1 MKKRIEYNVY
11 GKKIS
16 REYTYIPVRYIWA
29 AFVTLL
35 EILLIIASVV
45 ALCYYV
51 PYFYLA
57 ALVTQVMCVI
67 ALVSSDDN
75 PDYKVPWLLIVMLI
89 PIAGF
94 MLYFLFYSRTLS
106 KNYVKRLE
114 EIKQRKY
121 TDGTDFIFRRLK
133 EENIEAGNQ
142 AQMLCKIADTHVYPE
157 KELTYYPSG
166 EALFAAML
174 EDLKKAEKFIFMEY
188 FIIEQGKFWDP
199 ILEVLKEKAAQG
211 IEVRVVYDDIGCMF
225 TLPGNYWKTLQKM
238 GINAVP
244 FSRMKGAADGE
255 FNNRSHRKIT
265 VVDGLVAYTGG
276 VNIADEYINEIE
288 RFGHWKD
295 VGLRLTGGA
304 VCELTRLF
312 LIDHGVNVKKDSPWK
327 EEYFPQIAEESA
339 EGKGYLIPF
348 GDGPKPLYERRV
360 GKGVIRNL
368 IAGAKKYVYITTPYL
383 ILDDEMCQT
392 IESAAL
398 RGVSVKL
405 ILPHI
410 PDKKLVFEASKSFY
424 KRLMEAGAEI
434 YEYEPGF
441 IHAKVYLIDGEYAM
455 VGTINLDHRSLVHH
469 FENGVW
475 MYRCGCIADIERDF
489 NETAAKSI
497 AVEKSAL
504 RVNIFKRALRS
515 VIRIFATL
523 L

>member
-1 MKKRIEYNVY
+1 MKKRIEYNVN

-16 REYTYIPVRYIWA
+16 REYTYVPLRYIFA
-29 AFVTLL
+29 ALGTLL
-35 EILLIIASVV
+35 QISAIIGVV
-45 ALCYYV
+45 IILCYYV

-57 ALVTQVMCVI
+57 AFVTQVGCVI
-67 ALVSSDDN
+67 SLVSSDN
-75 PDYKVPWLLIVMLI
+75 TPDYKVPWLLIVMLL
-89 PIAGF
+89 PVAGF
-94 MLYFLFYSRTLS
+94 MLYFLFYSRTLNE
-106 KNYVKRLE
+106 KYVKRLQ
-114 EIKQRKY
+114 EIKARKY
-121 TDGTDFIFRRLK
+121 TDGTDFVFHRLK
-133 EENIEAGNQ
+133 EENVEAGNQ
-142 AQMLCKIADTHVYPE
+142 AEMLCKIADTHVYSE
-157 KELTYYPSG
+157 EEVTYYSSG
-166 EALFAAML
+166 EALFAAL
-174 EDLKKAEKFIFMEY
+174 LADLKKAEKFIFMEY

-199 ILEVLKEKAAQG
+199 ILEVLEDKVAQG
-211 IEVRVVYDDIGCMF
+211 VEVRVVYDDIGCMF
-225 TLPGNYWKTLQKM
+225 TLPGNYWKTLQKK

-244 FSRMKGAADGE
+244 FSRLKGTADGE

-265 VVDGLVAYTGG
+265 VVDGLVGYTGG

-312 LIDHGVNVKKDSPWK
+312 LIDHGVNVKKNEPWEK
-327 EEYFPQIAEESA
+327 DYFPASKQDGG

-348 GDGPKPLYERRV
+348 GDGPKPLYERHV

-368 IAGAKKYVYITTPYL
+368 IAGAKRSVCITTPYL

-398 RGVSVKL
+398 RGVSVRL

-424 KRLMEAGAEI
+424 KRLMDAGAEI

-475 MYRCGCIADIERDF
+475 MYRCECIREIEKDF
-489 NETAAKSI
+489 NETLEKCI
-497 AVEKSAL
+497 AVERTSL
-504 RVNIFKRALRS
+504 RVNIFKRGLRA
-515 VIRIFATL
+515 VIRLFATL